1 MAGGGREEAE
11 KRRSREGFMLCGEQI
26 TSDITGYLRSS
37 GCTDCCGDFI
47 PKIALL

>member
-1 MAGGGREEAE
+1 MAGGGEG
-11 KRRSREGFMLCGEQI
+11 RSGTTKEQGRIYVVREQI
-26 TSDITGYLRSS
+26 TSDITGYLRNS